1 MVTHGGVIGAVERHL
16 DAEWVRIP
24 NLGGRE
30 AAPVAD
36 GTSSSAARSC
46 SLDPDDVE
54 VTTPR
59 QI

>member
-1 MVTHGGVIGAVERHL
+1 MIGSVDAHL

-30 AAPVAD
+30 LLHRD
-36 GTSSSAARSC
+36 GALELGDPLML
-46 SLDPDDVE
+46 LDPDEVE